1 MFDFDK
7 TWTLFLDRDGV
18 INRRLV
24 GTYVT
29 NPNDFEFMEGSLEAI
44 KILSNIFG
52 RVVVVTN
59 QAGIGKGIMTETQLS
74 LVHNKMLGQI
84 RASGGR
90 IDEAYHAP
98 DVPNKA
104 SDMRKPG
111 SGMAHKAK
119 SDFPEIDFER
129 SVMVGDSDSDIAFGN
144 RLGMTTVFI
153 EGKNE
158 EKAPSVNE
166 PNFSFESLLV
176 FAEEIYHLTKK
187 YSIPNL

>member
-1 MFDFDK
+1 MLKFDK

-29 NPNDFEFMEGSLEAI
+29 TPDDFEFMEGSLEAI

-59 QAGIGKGIMTETQLS
+59 QAGIGKGIMTEGQLS
-74 LVHNKMLGQI
+74 LVHDKMFEQI

-90 IDEAYHAP
+90 IDKAYHAP
-98 DVPNKA
+98 DVSHKA
-104 SDMRKPG
+104 NDWRKPN
-111 SGMAHKAK
+111 SGMARKAQF
-119 SDFPEIDFER
+119 DFPEIDFER
-129 SVMVGDSDSDIAFGN
+129 SVMVGDSDSDVAFGN

-158 EKAPSVNE
+158 GEDPSVNE
-166 PNFSFESLLV
+166 PNFRFESLIV
-176 FAEEIYHLTKK
+176 FAKK
-187 YSIPNL
+187 VFEMDNTAL

>member
-1 MFDFDK
+1 MLQFDK

-29 NPNDFEFMEGSLEAI
+29 NPDDFEFMEGSLEAI

-59 QAGIGKGIMTETQLS
+59 QAGIGKGIMTEAQLS
-74 LVHNKMLGQI
+74 AVHNKMFEQI

-90 IDEAYHAP
+90 IDKAYHAP
-98 DVPNKA
+98 DLQHEAN
-104 SDMRKPG
+104 DLRKPN
-111 SGMAHKAK
+111 SGMARKAK
-119 SDFPEIDFER
+119 SDFSEINFDC

-158 EKAPSVNE
+158 KRDPSVNE
-166 PNFSFESLLV
+166 PNFSFESLIV
-176 FAEEIYHLTKK
+176 FAKEVSEIDNIVL
-187 YSIPNL
+187 